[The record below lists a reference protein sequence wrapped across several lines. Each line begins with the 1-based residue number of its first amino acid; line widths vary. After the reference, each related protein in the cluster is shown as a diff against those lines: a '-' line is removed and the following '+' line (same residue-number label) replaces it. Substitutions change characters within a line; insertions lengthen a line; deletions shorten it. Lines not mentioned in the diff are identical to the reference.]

1 MNLLYIG
8 SDAQGVRS
16 VFEIWKSFD
25 FGGRVMARTVRD
37 FIPSLAKTIEKCARK
52 PEGLH
57 SVIKLRGSR
66 GSNRFLGTPRIFGLV
81 EGDGVKLGA
90 RTWKLAALAMLSGCS
105 GLPLDGPAKQDM
117 ISGASVIASNPPYAV
132 AMDYALV
139 DINPIVLDCLADADT
154 VSLSRTFGGRP
165 SALRVGAGD
174 VLGVSV
180 FESSS
185 GNLFAS
191 GGAPAGSNS
200 RQGNFVT
207 IPNLKVDSSGAISV
221 PYAGRVH
228 VAGLTLPG
236 TEREI
241 ESKLASRVVEPQVI
255 LSMVEQNAAT
265 VTVVGDGGSNRV
277 KLTGAGERILDV
289 VSEVGG
295 GLRGA
300 ASDMEITLQR
310 KNRVATAFFP
320 TLISRPEE
328 NIFVQPNDVIYVN
341 SKPAQIRCSWRNWG
355 LDRDFDLWGR
365 KHQ

>member
-154 VSLSRTFGGRP
+154 VSLSRTFGGVLQRSELVQVMCWECP
-165 SALRVGAGD
+165 FSNCRVETSLPLEEPQRD
-174 VLGVSV
+174 RTV
-180 FESSS
+180 
-185 GNLFAS
+185 
-191 GGAPAGSNS
+191 
-200 RQGNFVT
+200 
-207 IPNLKVDSSGAISV
+207 
-221 PYAGRVH
+221 GRV
-228 VAGLTLPG
+228 T
-236 TEREI
+236 
-241 ESKLASRVVEPQVI
+241 S
-255 LSMVEQNAAT
+255 
-265 VTVVGDGGSNRV
+265 
-277 KLTGAGERILDV
+277 
-289 VSEVGG
+289 
-295 GLRGA
+295 LR
-300 ASDMEITLQR
+300 S
-310 KNRVATAFFP
+310 P
-320 TLISRPEE
+320 T
-328 NIFVQPNDVIYVN
+328 
-341 SKPAQIRCSWRNWG
+341 
-355 LDRDFDLWGR
+355 
-365 KHQ
+365 